1 MDNITIYEFL
11 QEKSTVPM
19 GPDSY
24 SDSGELT
31 NSFRAKSNSEANE
44 AVIKQIIERTITEIK
59 NSKATS
65 IGSYAFNDCTALTKH
80 IVDFALPNE
89 KYYSFYYFD

>member
-11 QEKSTVPM
+11 QEKGTIPM

-31 NSFRAKSNSEANE
+31 NSFRAKSNSEA
-44 AVIKQIIERTITEIK
+44 
-59 NSKATS
+59 
-65 IGSYAFNDCTALTKH
+65 D
-80 IVDFALPNE
+80 D
-89 KYYSFYYFD
+89 